1 MKVPGGSAGGTT
13 STEGAGDPFLTSKN
27 PSLLK

>member
-1 MKVPGGSAGGTT
+1 VKVPGGSAGGTT
-13 STEGAGDPFLTSKN
+13 SAEGAGDPFLTSKN